1 MEVKSSGYE
10 SFQLVYKEVFPV
22 LMRVA
27 YHVTYNMDAS
37 EDICQEAFIRF
48 YNRNLSFP
56 SVDEAKYWLIRVTKN
71 LAINYVKRKGREQV
85 AVEKIK
91 KQTKPT
97 LKTGE
102 DEVLGK
108 ETCALVREAI
118 HKLPEKL
125 RAVLVLKE
133 YSELN
138 YREIATILNIS
149 ESNVKVRVHRARQQL
164 EKLLNEEDM
173 YVSG

>member
-1 MEVKSSGYE
+1 MEVKSSGFE
-10 SFQLVYKEVFPV
+10 SFQRVYKEVFPV

-56 SVDEAKYWLIRVTKN
+56 SMDEAKYWLIRVTKN
-71 LAINYVKRKGREQV
+71 LAINHVKRKSREQK

-91 KQTKPT
+91 KQPKVAF
-97 LKTGE
+97 KSGE
-102 DEVLGK
+102 ESVLEQ
-108 ETCALVREAI
+108 ETRLRVREAI
-118 HKLPEKL
+118 QSLPEKL

-133 YSELN
+133 YSDLN
-138 YREIATILNIS
+138 YKEIASVLNIS
-149 ESNVKVRVHRARQQL
+149 ESNVKVRVHRARLQL
-164 EKLLNEEDM
+164 EQLLGQED
-173 YVSG
+173 

>member
-1 MEVKSSGYE
+1 MEIQSSGYE

-37 EDICQEAFIRF
+37 EDVCQEAFIRF

-56 SVDEAKYWLIRVTKN
+56 SIDEAKYWLIRVTKN
-71 LAINYVKRKGREQV
+71 LSINYVKRKGREQV

-91 KQTKPT
+91 KMPKPVHD
-97 LKTGE
+97 TGE
-102 DEVLGK
+102 DTVIGQ
-108 ETCALVREAI
+108 ETCTLVRESI
-118 HKLPEKL
+118 QRLPEKL

-133 YSELN
+133 YSDLN
-138 YREIATILNIS
+138 YKEIAEILNIS

-164 EKLLNEEDM
+164 EQLLTQEEM
-173 YVSG
+173 HVSR

>member
-27 YHVTYNMDAS
+27 YHVTFNMDAS

-48 YNRNLSFP
+48 YNRNLLFP
-56 SVDEAKYWLIRVTKN
+56 SLDEAKYWLIRVTKN
-71 LAINYVKRKGREQV
+71 LSINYVKRKSREQV
-85 AVEKIK
+85 AVERIK
-91 KQTKPT
+91 KQPRPV

-102 DEVLGK
+102 DEVLGQ
-108 ETCALVREAI
+108 EACTLVREAI
-118 HKLPEKL
+118 QKLPEKL

-133 YSELN
+133 YSDLN
-138 YREIATILNIS
+138 YKEIATILSIS

-164 EKLLNEEDM
+164 EKLLNQEEM
-173 YVSG
+173 HVSR